1 MTFDGWFEGKDCDGA
16 CYIFAEAAWNAGQA
30 AEREKYAELIAAAEA
45 VIARWETPLWK
56 IDTDPEFRWSF
67 DDAEPTAEVIYR
79 MRDALEK
86 LDDV

>member
-45 VIARWETPLWK
+45 VIKQWEP
-56 IDTDPEFRWSF
+56 PVC
-67 DDAEPTAEVIYR
+67 PVIYR
-79 MRDALEK
+79 L
-86 LDDV
+86 LDVIERMKNED

>member
-45 VIARWETPLWK
+45 VIETAKRHRNVGYADRQMVYLNATVERFK
-56 IDTDPEFRWSF
+56 NEN
-67 DDAEPTAEVIYR
+67 
-79 MRDALEK
+79 
-86 LDDV
+86 